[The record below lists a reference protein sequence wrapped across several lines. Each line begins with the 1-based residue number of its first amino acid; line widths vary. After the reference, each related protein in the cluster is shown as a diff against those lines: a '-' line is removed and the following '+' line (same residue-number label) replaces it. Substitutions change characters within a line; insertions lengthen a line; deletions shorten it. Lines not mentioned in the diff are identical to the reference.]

1 MAREVFT
8 KHIKDLESSLMSMGQ
23 TVIDAINQSVQ
34 ALKEQDIDLANRIIQ
49 NDKLINKRRG
59 ELEERCISL
68 IALQQPV
75 AADLREIIAILYVTT
90 DLERIGDHA
99 EGIAKIAVMLGN
111 EPLLKPL
118 VNIPLMA
125 EKAVS
130 MLKRSIESFV
140 NRDAKAAEAL
150 CDEDDRVDELY
161 DKVYHD
167 FLNLMIANPET
178 VSRATPLI
186 WAAHNLER
194 IADRVTNICE
204 RTVYLVTGSIQKVN
218 VSKY

>member
-1 MAREVFT
+1 MARETFVR
-8 KHIKDLESSLMSMGQ
+8 HIKNLENDLMNMGQ

-34 ALKEQDIDLANRIIQ
+34 ALKERDMNRANWIIE
-49 NDKLINKRRG
+49 NDSLINKRRG
-59 ELEERCISL
+59 EIEEECIHL

-111 EPLLKPL
+111 ELPVKPL

-125 EKAVS
+125 EKATS
-130 MLKRSIESFV
+130 MLKRSLESFV
-140 NRDAKAAEAL
+140 NRDAKSAAAI
-150 CDEDDRVDELY
+150 CNEDDQVDQLY
-161 DKVYHD
+161 DKVYHEL
-167 FLNLMIANPET
+167 LNYMIADPKT
-178 VSRATPLI
+178 ISKATPLI
-186 WAAHNLER
+186 WVAHNLER

-204 RTVYLVTGSIQKVN
+204 RTVYLVTGSIHDVN

>member
-1 MAREVFT
+1 MARETFVR
-8 KHIKDLESSLMSMGQ
+8 HIKDLENGLMNMGQ

-34 ALKEQDIDLANRIIQ
+34 ALKERDMDRANRIIE
-49 NDKLINKRRG
+49 NDELINKRRG
-59 ELEERCISL
+59 EIEEECIHL

-111 EPLLKPL
+111 ELPVKPL

-125 EKAVS
+125 EKATS
-130 MLKRSIESFV
+130 MLKRSLESFV
-140 NRDAKAAEAL
+140 NRDAKAAAAI
-150 CDEDDRVDELY
+150 CNEDDQVDKLY
-161 DKVYHD
+161 DKVYHEL
-167 FLNLMIANPET
+167 LNYMIADPKT
-178 VSRATPLI
+178 ISKATPLI
-186 WAAHNLER
+186 WVAHNLER

-204 RTVYLVTGSIQKVN
+204 RTVYLVTGSIHDVN